1 MDVCSYK
8 VKKTIFGV
16 NKIARYFCRTAK
28 NGTQHDDDNETY
40 KTHKETVPQG
50 KVNLYVL
57 NNILAGLPEME
68 GLFFCPNLK
77 GSEAKIESLFF

>member
-1 MDVCSYK
+1 LK
-8 VKKTIFGV
+8 
-16 NKIARYFCRTAK
+16 A
-28 NGTQHDDDNETY
+28 NGTLLLSRNDDNETY
-40 KTHKETVPQG
+40 KTHKETVPEG
-50 KVNLYVL
+50 KVKLYVL